1 MYPILEAYSSLNIG
15 TEKWYAIF
23 FIKSEAQLKKRLIL
37 AVFLVLLLGVGGLV
51 YWGQRKERST
61 ELYYSGTIEATQA
74 NLAFQVSGRVSEV
87 FFDEGQAVKK
97 DQRIAVLD
105 QEEFNA
111 RRDQA
116 GSDLIRSQENL
127 KQLETLLEL
136 NRKVLPAEVERVQ
149 ASVQALQS
157 QLAELEAG
165 YRIQEV
171 EQARYA
177 YEQAQFALEEARKN
191 KARFDRLFER
201 KIIAEKD
208 KDATDL
214 RFETA
219 LKEYERAR
227 KAYELLKEGY
237 RKESIET
244 ARSKLAE
251 GRAALKQSRG
261 NLKKIE
267 AIESEVQAAKAQ
279 VLSAQAVLELAEIQL
294 SHCELRAPF
303 QGIIASRNVEPGE
316 VVSPGQEVMSVADLS
331 KVYLKVFVAETEIG
345 RVKPGQ
351 PAEVKIDTFPART
364 YRGNVSYISPEGE
377 FTPKVIQTHK
387 ERVKLVYLVK
397 IIIPNPNL
405 ELKPGMPADAWFK

>member
-1 MYPILEAYSSLNIG
+1 V
-15 TEKWYAIF
+15 
-23 FIKSEAQLKKRLIL
+23 KKRFIVIIFL
-37 AVFLVLLLGVGGLV
+37 AFLLGVGSLV
-51 YWGQRKERST
+51 YWGQRKERSQ

-74 NLAFQVSGRVSEV
+74 NLAFQLNGRVSEV
-87 FFDEGQAVKK
+87 FFDEGQAVEKN
-97 DQRIAVLD
+97 QLLAVLE

-116 GSDLIRSQENL
+116 QSDLVRSRENL

-136 NRKVLPAEVERVQ
+136 NRNVLPAEVERVE

-177 YEQAQFALEEARKN
+177 YEQAQFSLEEARKD
-191 KARFDRLFER
+191 KIRFDRLFER
-201 KIIAEKD
+201 KIIAEND

-214 RFETA
+214 KYETA
-219 LKEYERAR
+219 LKAYERA
-227 KAYELLKEGY
+227 KQAYALFKEGY
-237 RKESIET
+237 RKESIAT

-251 GRAALKQSRG
+251 GRAALKQAKD

-267 AIESEVQAAKAQ
+267 VAEREVEAAKAQ
-279 VLSAQAVLELAEIQL
+279 VLSVQAALELAKIQL
-294 SHCELRAPF
+294 RHTELRAPF
-303 QGIIASRNVEPGE
+303 KGILVSRNVEPGE
-316 VVSPGQEVMSVADLS
+316 VVSPGQEVISLADLS
-331 KVYLKVFVAETEIG
+331 KVDLKVFVAETEIG
-345 RVKPGQ
+345 MVKPGQ
-351 PAEVKIDTFPART
+351 KVEVKIDTFPAKAYAGDVT
-364 YRGNVSYISPEGE
+364 FISPEGE
-377 FTPKVIQTHK
+377 FTPKIIQTHK

-397 IIIPNPNL
+397 ITIANPNL

>member
-1 MYPILEAYSSLNIG
+1 MIL
-15 TEKWYAIF
+15 T
-23 FIKSEAQLKKRLIL
+23 
-37 AVFLVLLLGVGGLV
+37 VFLVLLLGVGFLV
-51 YWGQRKERST
+51 YWGQRKERSL

-74 NLAFQVSGRVSEV
+74 NLAFEVSGRVSEV
-87 FFDEGQAVKK
+87 FFDEGQAVEKK
-97 DQRIAVLD
+97 QLLAALE

-116 GSDLIRSQENL
+116 QSDLMRIQEGL

-136 NRKVLPAEVERVQ
+136 NRKILPAEVERVA

-177 YEQAQFALEEARKN
+177 YEQAQFSLEEARKD
-191 KARFDRLFER
+191 KIRFDRLFER
-201 KIIAEKD
+201 KIIAEND

-214 RFETA
+214 KYETA
-219 LKEYERAR
+219 LKGYERA
-227 KAYELLKEGY
+227 KQAYELFKEGY
-237 RKESIET
+237 RKESIAT

-251 GRAALKQSRG
+251 GRAALKQAKD

-267 AIESEVQAAKAQ
+267 IAEREVEAARAQ
-279 VLSAQAVLELAEIQL
+279 VLSAQAALELAKIQL
-294 SHCELRAPF
+294 KHTELRAPF
-303 QGIIASRNVEPGE
+303 NGILVSRNVELGE
-316 VVSPGQEVMSVADLS
+316 VVSPGREVISLADLS
-331 KVYLKVFVAETEIG
+331 KVDLKVFVAETEIG
-345 RVKPGQ
+345 KVKPGQ
-351 PAEVKIDTFPART
+351 KVEVKIDTFPSKT
-364 YRGNVSYISPEGE
+364 YSGNVTFISPEGE
-377 FTPKVIQTHK
+377 FTPKIIQTRK

-397 IIIPNPNL
+397 IAIANPNL